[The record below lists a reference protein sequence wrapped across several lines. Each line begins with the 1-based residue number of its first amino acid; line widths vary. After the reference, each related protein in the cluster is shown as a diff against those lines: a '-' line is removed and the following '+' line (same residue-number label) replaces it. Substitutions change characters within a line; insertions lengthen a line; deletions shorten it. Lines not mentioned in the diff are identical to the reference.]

1 MAPHRWHLSAL
12 LALFIV
18 SQQAVSINGVAY
30 HTITVD
36 QSGHGNFRTI
46 QSAINSIPS
55 NNNRWICIY
64 VKAGIYR
71 EKVVIP
77 MDKPFIFL
85 RGAGRK
91 RTFIVWGDH
100 LSISQSPTFSMMAD
114 NFVARGISFMNNYNL
129 PVLKNRNPRKPA
141 VAAMIAGDKASFY
154 KCSFYGVQDTLWD
167 VEGRHY
173 FKGCFI
179 EGAVDF
185 IFGAGQ
191 SIYEKCMISVV
202 GRALGPGIRGF
213 ITAQGRDS
221 PKETNGFVFKECK
234 VTGDGQAYL
243 GRPWRVYSRVLFY
256 KTEMPGIIVPA
267 GWDPWNYSG
276 KEQLLTYAEHD
287 CYGAGADTSK
297 RVSWEKRLS
306 TSTVMG
312 MTSLGYI
319 NAEGWLNG
327 QP

>member
-1 MAPHRWHLSAL
+1 MALHRWHLSAL

-18 SQQAVSINGVAY
+18 SQVQAVSINGVGH

-46 QSAINSIPS
+46 QSAIDSIPS
-55 NNNRWICIY
+55 NNNRWICVH

-71 EKVVIP
+71 EKVVVP

-85 RGAGRK
+85 RGDGRQT
-91 RTFIVWGDH
+91 TFVVWGDY
-100 LSISQSPTFSMMAD
+100 LSISQSATFSVMAD

-129 PVLKNRNPRKPA
+129 PVMKSGNPRKPA
-141 VAAMIAGDKASFY
+141 VAAMIAGDKVSFHR
-154 KCSFYGVQDTLWD
+154 CGFHGVQDTLWD

-191 SIYEKCMISVV
+191 SIYEKCTISVL
-202 GRALGPGIRGF
+202 GRSLGPGIRGF

-221 PKETNGFVFKECK
+221 PHESSGFVFKECR

-243 GRPWRVYSRVLFY
+243 GRPWRVYSRVIFY
-256 KTEMPGIIVPA
+256 KTEMPNIIVPA

-276 KEQLLTYAEHD
+276 NE
-287 CYGAGADTSK
+287 
-297 RVSWEKRLS
+297 
-306 TSTVMG
+306 
-312 MTSLGYI
+312 
-319 NAEGWLNG
+319 
-327 QP
+327 